1 MEVPLLWII
10 VPCYNEAE
18 MLPLSAPQFED
29 LLTAMA
35 GSGLVSPGSRVV
47 YVDDGSTD
55 ATWDVIC
62 GQHGRSTL
70 HCGLRLGRNA
80 GHQNALLAGLEA
92 SIGRADCV
100 VTVDA
105 DLQDDIGVIP
115 DMVRRYREGCEIV
128 YGVRSDR
135 STDTRLK
142 RWTALGFYRLMR
154 WLGSPTVYNH
164 ADFRLLGSR
173 AVRQLTEYRERDIF
187 LRGIV
192 PLLGFPSATVSYER
206 RRREAGET
214 KYPLAKMAVLAVSG
228 ITSVSVKP
236 IRLVF
241 LFGLVFILIAT
252 GVACWAFWCMYTGRN
267 VGGWV
272 SLILSIWFV
281 GGSILAALGLIGEYI
296 GNIFLDVKQ
305 RPRYN
310 ITEVKGDF
318 YTSPTAIP
326 RMEEKTKC

>member
-1 MEVPLLWII
+1 MKAPLLWII
-10 VPCYNEAE
+10 IPCYNEAE
-18 MLPLSAPQFED
+18 MLPLSAPRFED
-29 LLTAMA
+29 LLTVMA
-35 GSGLVSPGSRVV
+35 GSRLVTADSRIV

-62 GQHGRSTL
+62 GQHGRNPR

-80 GHQNALLAGLEA
+80 GQQNALLAGLEA

-135 STDTRLK
+135 SSDTRLK

-164 ADFRLLGSR
+164 SEFRLLGSR
-173 AVRQLTEYRERDIF
+173 AVRQLAEYRERDIF

-206 RRREAGET
+206 RRRQAGRT
-214 KYPLAKMAVLAVSG
+214 KYSLGKMAVLAVRG
-228 ITSVSVKP
+228 ITSASVRP
-236 IRLVF
+236 IRLVSA
-241 LFGLVFILIAT
+241 FGLLFVLAAL
-252 GVACWAFWCMYTGRN
+252 GVAAWVLWCMYAGRN
-267 VGGWV
+267 VSGWV
-272 SLILSIWFV
+272 SLMLSVWFIGGCILM
-281 GGSILAALGLIGEYI
+281 ALGLIGEYVAKI
-296 GNIFLDVKQ
+296 VVDVKL

-310 ITEVKGDF
+310 IV
-318 YTSPTAIP
+318 
-326 RMEEKTKC
+326 EERI

>member
-1 MEVPLLWII
+1 MKAPLLWII
-10 VPCYNEAE
+10 IPCYNEAE
-18 MLPLSAPQFED
+18 MLPLSAPRFED

-35 GSGLVSPGSRVV
+35 GSRLVTADSRIV

-62 GQHGRSTL
+62 SQHGLNPR

-80 GHQNALLAGLEA
+80 GQQNALLAGLEA

-135 STDTRLK
+135 SSDTRLK

-173 AVRQLTEYRERDIF
+173 AVRQLSEYRERDIF

-206 RRREAGET
+206 RRRQAGET
-214 KYPLAKMAVLAVSG
+214 KYSLGKLAVLAVRG
-228 ITSVSVKP
+228 ITSASVRP
-236 IRLVF
+236 IRLVSA
-241 LFGLVFILIAT
+241 FGLLFVLAAL
-252 GVACWAFWCMYTGRN
+252 GVAAWVLWCMYAGRN
-267 VGGWV
+267 VSGWV
-272 SLILSIWFV
+272 SLMLSVWFIGGCILM
-281 GGSILAALGLIGEYI
+281 ALGLIGEYVAKI
-296 GNIFLDVKQ
+296 VVDVKL

-310 ITEVKGDF
+310 IV
-318 YTSPTAIP
+318 
-326 RMEEKTKC
+326 EERI

>member
-1 MEVPLLWII
+1 MKVPLLWIV
-10 VPCYNEAE
+10 VPCYNEEA
-18 MLPLSAPQFED
+18 MLPLSAPRFED
-29 LLTAMA
+29 LLTVMV
-35 GSGLVSPGSRVV
+35 GCKLVSPGSRIV

-55 ATWDVIC
+55 ATWEVIC
-62 GQHGRSTL
+62 SQHGRNPR

-80 GHQNALLAGLEA
+80 GQQNALLAGLEA

-135 STDTRLK
+135 SSDTRLK

-164 ADFRLLGSR
+164 SEFRLLGSR
-173 AVRQLTEYRERDIF
+173 AVRQLAEYRERDIF

-206 RRREAGET
+206 RRRQAGRT
-214 KYPLAKMAVLAVSG
+214 KYSLGKMAVLAVRG
-228 ITSVSVKP
+228 ITSASVRP
-236 IRLVF
+236 IRLVSA
-241 LFGLVFILIAT
+241 FGLLFVLAAL
-252 GVACWAFWCMYTGRN
+252 GVAAWVLWCMYAGRN
-267 VGGWV
+267 VSGWV
-272 SLILSIWFV
+272 SLMLSVWFIGGCIL
-281 GGSILAALGLIGEYI
+281 LALGLIGEYVAKI
-296 GNIFLDVKQ
+296 VVDVKR

-310 ITEVKGDF
+310 IV
-318 YTSPTAIP
+318 
-326 RMEEKTKC
+326 EERI

>member
-1 MEVPLLWII
+1 MKAPLLWIV
-10 VPCYNEAE
+10 VPCYNEAA
-18 MLPLSAPQFED
+18 MLPLSVPRFED
-29 LLTAMA
+29 LLTVMV
-35 GSGLVSPGSRVV
+35 GCKLVSSGSRIV

-62 GQHGRSTL
+62 SQHGRNPL

-80 GHQNALLAGLEA
+80 GQQNAMLAGLEA

-135 STDTRLK
+135 SSDTRLK

-164 ADFRLLGSR
+164 SEFRLLGSR
-173 AVRQLTEYRERDIF
+173 AVRQLAEYRERDIF

-206 RRREAGET
+206 RRREAGRT
-214 KYPLAKMAVLAVSG
+214 KYSLGKMAVLAVRG
-228 ITSVSVKP
+228 ITSASVRP
-236 IRLVF
+236 IRLVSA
-241 LFGLVFILIAT
+241 FGLLFVLAAL
-252 GVACWAFWCMYTGRN
+252 GVAAWVLWCMYAGRN
-267 VGGWV
+267 VSGWV
-272 SLILSIWFV
+272 SLMLSVWFIGGCILM
-281 GGSILAALGLIGEYI
+281 ALGLIGEYVAKI
-296 GNIFLDVKQ
+296 VVDVKL

-310 ITEVKGDF
+310 IV
-318 YTSPTAIP
+318 
-326 RMEEKTKC
+326 EERI

>member
-1 MEVPLLWII
+1 MKVPVLWIV

-18 MLPLSAPQFED
+18 MLPLSMPRLER
-29 LLTAMA
+29 LMA
-35 GSGLVSPGSRVV
+35 DMQEKGQVGAESRIV

-55 ATWDVIC
+55 ATWDVVC
-62 GQHGRSTL
+62 RAHEANPL
-70 HCGLRLGRNA
+70 HCGLHLGRNA

-92 SIGRADCV
+92 SAGNADCV
-100 VTVDA
+100 VTIDA

-115 DMVRRYREGCEIV
+115 EMVRRYREGCEIV
-128 YGVRSDR
+128 YGVRCDR
-135 STDTRLK
+135 SSDTFFK
-142 RWTALGFYRLMR
+142 RWTAQGFYRLVNL
-154 WLGSPTVYNH
+154 LGAQVVYNH
-164 ADFRLLGSR
+164 ADFRLMGSR
-173 AVRQLTEYRERDIF
+173 AIRQLTEYRERTLF
-187 LRGIV
+187 LRGII
-192 PLLGFPSATVSYER
+192 PQLGFPSTTVSYER
-206 RRREAGET
+206 QCRKAGET
-214 KYPLAKMAVLAVSG
+214 KYPFSKMLVFAVSG

>member
-1 MEVPLLWII
+1 MKAPLLWII
-10 VPCYNEAE
+10 IPCYNEAE
-18 MLPLSAPQFED
+18 MLPLSAPRFED

-35 GSGLVSPGSRVV
+35 GSRLVTADSRIV

-62 GQHGRSTL
+62 SQHGRNPR

-80 GHQNALLAGLEA
+80 GQQNALLAGLEA

-135 STDTRLK
+135 SSDTRLK

-164 ADFRLLGSR
+164 SEFRLLGSR
-173 AVRQLTEYRERDIF
+173 AVRQLAEYRERDIF

-206 RRREAGET
+206 RRRQAGET
-214 KYPLAKMAVLAVSG
+214 KYSLGKLAVLAVRG
-228 ITSVSVKP
+228 ITSASVRP
-236 IRLVF
+236 IRLVSA
-241 LFGLVFILIAT
+241 FGLLFVLAAL
-252 GVACWAFWCMYTGRN
+252 GVAAWVLWCMYAGRN
-267 VGGWV
+267 VSGWV
-272 SLILSIWFV
+272 SLMLSVWFIGGCILM
-281 GGSILAALGLIGEYI
+281 ALGLIGEYVAKI
-296 GNIFLDVKQ
+296 VVDVKL

-310 ITEVKGDF
+310 IV
-318 YTSPTAIP
+318 
-326 RMEEKTKC
+326 EERI

>member
-1 MEVPLLWII
+1 MKAPLLWII
-10 VPCYNEAE
+10 IPCYNEAE
-18 MLPLSAPQFED
+18 MLPLSAPRFED
-29 LLTAMA
+29 LLTAM
-35 GSGLVSPGSRVV
+35 VGSRLVTADSRIV

-62 GQHGRSTL
+62 SQHGRNPR

-135 STDTRLK
+135 SLDTRLK

-173 AVRQLTEYRERDIF
+173 AVRQLAEYRERDIF

-206 RRREAGET
+206 RRRQAGET
-214 KYPLAKMAVLAVSG
+214 KYSLGKLAVLAVRG
-228 ITSVSVKP
+228 ITSASVRP
-236 IRLVF
+236 IRLVSA
-241 LFGLVFILIAT
+241 FGLLFVLAAL
-252 GVACWAFWCMYTGRN
+252 GVAAWVLWCMYAGRN
-267 VGGWV
+267 VSGWV
-272 SLILSIWFV
+272 SLMLSVWFIGGCILM
-281 GGSILAALGLIGEYI
+281 ALGLIGEYVAKI
-296 GNIFLDVKQ
+296 VVDVKL

-310 ITEVKGDF
+310 IV
-318 YTSPTAIP
+318 
-326 RMEEKTKC
+326 EERI